1 MTALP
6 LYIIFAINIV
16 TSIVKRWIFP
26 KWGAIGTQVFAFGL
40 ALIGAVYW
48 TYSSQVPGLEAIVA
62 SAIGLFSLAVTF
74 YEVIL
79 QHIPLFKGPAL
90 EE

>member
-1 MTALP
+1 METLP
-6 LYIIFAINIV
+6 LYIMFAINIL

-26 KWGAIGTQVFAFGL
+26 KWGAFGTQVFAFAL
-40 ALIGAVYW
+40 ALIGATYW
-48 TYSSQVPGLEAIVA
+48 MYSSQVPGLEAVVA
-62 SAIGLFSLAVTF
+62 GAIGLFSLAVTF